1 MNCYSVIMI
10 NDILKSSVTVVTI
23 AASVIVAIYWFIVY
37 VMQNNTKVRETFR
50 DLSRDI
56 YSDNKTAQI
65 SAAILLRGY

>member
-1 MNCYSVIMI
+1 MI

-23 AASVIVAIYWFIVY
+23 AASVIVAIYWFFVY

-56 YSDNKTAQI
+56 YSDNKTA
-65 SAAILLRGY
+65 L